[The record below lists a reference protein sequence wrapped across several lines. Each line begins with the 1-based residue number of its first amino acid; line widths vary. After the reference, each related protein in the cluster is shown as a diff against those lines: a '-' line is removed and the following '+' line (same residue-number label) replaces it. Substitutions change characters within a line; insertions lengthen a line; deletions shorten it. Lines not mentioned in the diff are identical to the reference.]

1 MQVIGEAASDV
12 PESVRLQGATPLRRV
27 QAALACG
34 ESQLDDAAVAHA
46 IAKVLAP
53 AVCSSTSTSSNTSS
67 SSSSSSSSSAELKR
81 FATHFVLQ
89 ARRQFPECMQESA
102 ATATANATAA
112 DANSASGSDS
122 DSAATGSDSGTDAN
136 AEDRKMRKKAYE
148 AADDILCAY
157 IDHLRYCSIII
168 LSSVQ
173 LRT

>member
-1 MQVIGEAASDV
+1 MQVVGEAASDV

-67 SSSSSSSSSAELKR
+67 SSSSSAELKR
-81 FATHFVLQ
+81 FAAHFVLQ

-102 ATATANATAA
+102 ATATATAA
-112 DANSASGSDS
+112 DANSGSGSDS

-157 IDHLRYCSIII
+157 IDHLRYCAHHH
-168 LSSVQ
+168 
-173 LRT
+173 